1 MKTLVVVPCG
11 KSKIWNKNPRAGP
24 TKAENAYTGPPFKV
38 NREYAE
44 TFSDKWVILSAK
56 YGFMDNDFIIPRD
69 YNVTFNDP
77 KTNPISASTLKRQAK
92 NRFFEYD
99 CIVALGGKTYA
110 SLVSQAFE
118 GTGKRVISPTAG
130 LRIGIALGKVKKAVR
145 TNTPFTCS

>member
-11 KSKIWNKNPRAGP
+11 KSKVWKKDPNAGP
-24 TKAENAYTGPPFKV
+24 TEAKNVYTGSPFKV

-77 KTNPISASTLKRQAK
+77 KTNPIAASTLKRQAK

-99 CIVALGGKTYA
+99 CIVALGGRTYA
-110 SLVSQAFE
+110 NLVVDVFKD
-118 GTGKRVISPTAG
+118 TGKKVITPTAG
-130 LRIGIALGKVKKAVR
+130 LPIGKSLGKVKNAVR
-145 TNTPFTCS
+145 TNKPFTCS